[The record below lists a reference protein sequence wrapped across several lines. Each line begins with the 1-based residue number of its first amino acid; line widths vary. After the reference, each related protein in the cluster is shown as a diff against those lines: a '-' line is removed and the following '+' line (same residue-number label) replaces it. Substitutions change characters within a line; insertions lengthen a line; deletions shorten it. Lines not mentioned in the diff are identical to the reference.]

1 MTAIRIPRTTRSRK
15 SKSRDADDQKPGGPQ
30 TRCASPRRACAGPP
44 KTLTQAQQEALSA
57 IVFFRRQRKVTRGWV
72 IGDKRLSEKLVR
84 GLLQMDLVLENV
96 IDGRPVLQLTPAG
109 KAARAQLAQ

>member
-1 MTAIRIPRTTRSRK
+1 MIRSQAAQGPVALPH
-15 SKSRDADDQKPGGPQ
+15 DA
-30 TRCASPRRACAGPP
+30 RALDLP

-72 IGDKRLSEKLVR
+72 IGDKCLSEKLVR
-84 GLLQMDLVLENV
+84 GLLQMDLIVENV

-109 KAARAQLAQ
+109 KAARAQLTQ

>member
-1 MTAIRIPRTTRSRK
+1 MIRSQAAHGPVAPP
-15 SKSRDADDQKPGGPQ
+15 RDA
-30 TRCASPRRACAGPP
+30 RAWDIP
-44 KTLTQAQQEALSA
+44 KTLTQAQQQALSA

-84 GLLQMDLVLENV
+84 GLLQMDLVVENF

-109 KAARAQLAQ
+109 KAARAQLTQ

>member
-1 MTAIRIPRTTRSRK
+1 MVRSHAAHIPIAAPY
-15 SKSRDADDQKPGGPQ
+15 DA
-30 TRCASPRRACAGPP
+30 RALDFPM
-44 KTLTQAQQEALSA
+44 TLTQAQQQALSA

-84 GLLQMDLVLENV
+84 GLLLMDLVVENV

-109 KAARAQLAQ
+109 KAARAQLTQ

>member
-1 MTAIRIPRTTRSRK
+1 MIRSQAAHGPVALP
-15 SKSRDADDQKPGGPQ
+15 RDA
-30 TRCASPRRACAGPP
+30 RALDIP

-84 GLLQMDLVLENV
+84 SLLQMDLVVENV

-109 KAARAQLAQ
+109 KAARAQLT